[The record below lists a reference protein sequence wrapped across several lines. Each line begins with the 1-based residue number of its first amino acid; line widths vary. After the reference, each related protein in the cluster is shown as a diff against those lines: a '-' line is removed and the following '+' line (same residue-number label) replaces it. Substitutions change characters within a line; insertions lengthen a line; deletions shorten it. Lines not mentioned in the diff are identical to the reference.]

1 MAVYT
6 DIAAELY
13 PESRGSV
20 PRGVKTFTAT
30 ASGIGLTRVEIERS
44 GLRRDGRW
52 ERAAER
58 AEDLEGAPPPIAS
71 EHCPYVTN
79 CTHRLDRCM
88 TADPALLPAGDE
100 RAVACFLHDPRFAAQ
115 IQENHKPTPTGVSA

>member
-13 PESRGSV
+13 PESCGSV

-44 GLRRDGRW
+44 GLRRPKGRY
-52 ERAAER
+52 
-58 AEDLEGAPPPIAS
+58 LSLI
-71 EHCPYVTN
+71 H
-79 CTHRLDRCM
+79 
-88 TADPALLPAGDE
+88 
-100 RAVACFLHDPRFAAQ
+100 
-115 IQENHKPTPTGVSA
+115 I

>member
-44 GLRRDGRW
+44 GLRRPKGCLLYTSFW
-52 ERAAER
+52 ARACA
-58 AEDLEGAPPPIAS
+58 
-71 EHCPYVTN
+71 
-79 CTHRLDRCM
+79 RCM
-88 TADPALLPAGDE
+88 RPWASHLPTLA
-100 RAVACFLHDPRFAAQ
+100 H
-115 IQENHKPTPTGVSA
+115 

>member
-30 ASGIGLTRVEIERS
+30 ASGIGLTRVEICLLYTS
-44 GLRRDGRW
+44 
-52 ERAAER
+52 
-58 AEDLEGAPPPIAS
+58 
-71 EHCPYVTN
+71 
-79 CTHRLDRCM
+79 RC
-88 TADPALLPAGDE
+88 
-100 RAVACFLHDPRFAAQ
+100 V
-115 IQENHKPTPTGVSA
+115 

>member
-30 ASGIGLTRVEIERS
+30 ASGIGLPRVEIERS
-44 GLRRDGRW
+44 GLRRPK
-52 ERAAER
+52 A
-58 AEDLEGAPPPIAS
+58 
-71 EHCPYVTN
+71 T
-79 CTHRLDRCM
+79 RLM
-88 TADPALLPAGDE
+88 YGPLPASCA
-100 RAVACFLHDPRFAAQ
+100 RFCPRR
-115 IQENHKPTPTGVSA
+115 GLSW

>member
-30 ASGIGLTRVEIERS
+30 ASGIGL
-44 GLRRDGRW
+44 RRW
-52 ERAAER
+52 
-58 AEDLEGAPPPIAS
+58 AS
-71 EHCPYVTN
+71 N
-79 CTHRLDRCM
+79 S
-88 TADPALLPAGDE
+88 ALSRP
-100 RAVACFLHDPRFAAQ
+100 
-115 IQENHKPTPTGVSA
+115 S